1 MPVKAL
7 TKELIQEIVEAYGTV
22 AGLAKRAGFEM
33 LMIHG
38 GHGWLLNQ
46 FLSPYFN
53 KRTDEYGGSLENRCR
68 LAIEVL
74 KSVRAAVGPGFP
86 IEFRMSGSELFEGGY
101 DLEEGCRIAEMLEPY
116 IDLLHVSAGT
126 YQRGFGN
133 THPSM
138 FKEHGCNVYLA
149 AEIKK
154 HVKVPVATLGGLN
167 DPAQMEQI
175 IAEGKA
181 DVIYMARA
189 LLADPFLPRKV
200 MANKDDEIVRCLRC
214 FTCMAE
220 RAATS
225 TRRCTVNPLIG
236 RELEGDEIGKA
247 PVPRKVVVVGGGPGG
262 LKAAE
267 TAALRGHQVILM
279 EKEGELGGILKSEQA
294 IPFKYEMYQLSRTF
308 ADQCRRAG
316 VEIRLNTEATK
327 EAGEKENPDA
337 LIIAAGSQP
346 LVPPIEGI
354 HGDNV
359 VIVNQYYLEKDKVQD
374 EVVVLGG
381 GLAVLV
387 LACFF
392 FQHSKATPVQPVEPV
407 SSASEI
413 PASSAEVSAES
424 TQPQAVDSVSASD
437 GLTFSLS
444 AEMVH
449 DKLSLKLDYGTV
461 LFVVDPNAS
470 DITLQFDGF
479 RTRYLTHSSEKAGTT
494 EFSYHIPKYNAL
506 PDSDSALLTITVP
519 ENILHEVDI
528 DLAMGDVDLGTL
540 SLDELDLELAMGS
553 VSADSL
559 TVKDADFDLAMGG
572 CHIDHLS
579 APEFDAELA
588 MGDCTIGML
597 SGAQD
602 VNISVTLGK
611 AALTLEGS
619 ASDYTLV
626 TNGLMGTSIQ
636 DGKANPSRK
645 ISLSTTTG
653 DLSISYT
660 N

>member
-1 MPVKAL
+1 MLDIFLYAGRAIMPLLLMMAL
-7 TKELIQEIVEAYGTV
+7 GC
-22 AGLAKRAGFEM
+22 GL
-33 LMIHG
+33 
-38 GHGWLLNQ
+38 
-46 FLSPYFN
+46 
-53 KRTDEYGGSLENRCR
+53 
-68 LAIEVL
+68 
-74 KSVRAAVGPGFP
+74 
-86 IEFRMSGSELFEGGY
+86 
-101 DLEEGCRIAEMLEPY
+101 
-116 IDLLHVSAGT
+116 
-126 YQRGFGN
+126 
-133 THPSM
+133 
-138 FKEHGCNVYLA
+138 
-149 AEIKK
+149 
-154 HVKVPVATLGGLN
+154 
-167 DPAQMEQI
+167 
-175 IAEGKA
+175 
-181 DVIYMARA
+181 
-189 LLADPFLPRKV
+189 
-200 MANKDDEIVRCLRC
+200 
-214 FTCMAE
+214 
-220 RAATS
+220 
-225 TRRCTVNPLIG
+225 
-236 RELEGDEIGKA
+236 
-247 PVPRKVVVVGGGPGG
+247 
-262 LKAAE
+262 
-267 TAALRGHQVILM
+267 
-279 EKEGELGGILKSEQA
+279 
-294 IPFKYEMYQLSRTF
+294 
-308 ADQCRRAG
+308 RRAG
-316 VEIRLNTEATK
+316 RWSDDFYRQLNGFCFHVLLPVQLFLNVYAIEDLSVLNWRLLGFIVACIVGAAGLGVAVAPLFARDRGQRAVIAQATFR
-327 EAGEKENPDA
+327 ANQVIMGIPLASALGGEEA
-337 LIIAAGSQP
+337 LIFAS
-346 LVPPIEGI
+346 LVTSVCVPVF
-354 HGDNV
+354 NV
-359 VIVNQYYLEKDKVQD
+359 
-374 EVVVLGG
+374 
-381 GLAVLV
+381 LAVLV